1 MNKVT
6 ASSLLLVLQKAAER
20 SIGLVSTLI
29 LARLLSP
36 ADFGVIAIAMLLLWF
51 VQTLTQAGTE
61 LYIIQ
66 KESVS
71 DDEINS
77 AWTLDLILKNCSFIV
92 LFACAPM
99 LAAYQNDS
107 SLTSVV
113 IAIGCVLPLAALKNP
128 GLWLLK
134 REQRYSSIVKVG
146 VLIKLSTLLV
156 TIPLA
161 YYLKSFWAIV
171 FGQITSALL
180 STLFSYRISMYR
192 PKFNIS
198 NIAVQWR
205 FSKWLIPQE
214 ILGYF
219 RNHIDTLIVSS
230 LFPAAGLGAYNNMKY
245 FASIPMLQVM
255 TPLVAPLHAEL
266 GKVQNN
272 LGEMRFQSALTIK
285 LMGFIVAPFATL
297 SFVASEQII
306 NVILGAQWVPYHLVF
321 AYFGL
326 MILPFVLLTQAN
338 RILMVK
344 SHTRSIF
351 KYELISTSVTA
362 SLLMFIPFTN
372 IEKFALYRISLEF
385 MLSTLFYFYANK
397 RVFGILGFNNFLAVI
412 VVALLSTF
420 ILYLIKTN
428 LTQTWSDFWQLLI
441 LSAIVGFVVLM
452 LLIIWYAVI
461 ASEREKRAVVKFSPI
476 KNKVERAQDV

>member
-1 MNKVT
+1 M
-6 ASSLLLVLQKAAER
+6 VLQKAAER

-36 ADFGVIAIAMLLLWF
+36 TDFGVIAIAMLLLWF

-66 KESVS
+66 KEYVS

-92 LFACAPM
+92 LVACAPM

-134 REQRYSSIVKVG
+134 REQRYSSIVKLG
-146 VLIKLSTLLV
+146 VLIKLSTLLL

-161 YYLKSFWAIV
+161 YYLQNFWAIV
-171 FGQITSALL
+171 FGQITSASL
-180 STLFSYRISMYR
+180 STMLSYHISKYR
-192 PKFNIS
+192 PKLNIS
-198 NIAVQWR
+198 NIAVQWH

-214 ILGYF
+214 IIGYF
-219 RNHIDTLIVSS
+219 RNHIDTLIVSTR
-230 LFPAAGLGAYNNMKY
+230 FPAADLGAYNNMKY
-245 FASIPMLQVM
+245 FAAIPMLQVV

-266 GKVQNN
+266 GKVQKN
-272 LGEMRFQSALTIK
+272 LGEMHFQSALTIK
-285 LMGFIVAPFATL
+285 LMGFIAAPFAAL

-306 NVILGAQWVPYHLVF
+306 HVVLGVQWVPYHLVF

-326 MILPFVLLTQAN
+326 MILPFILLTQAN

-344 SHTRSIF
+344 SHTKSIF
-351 KYELISTSVTA
+351 KYELISASAVA
-362 SLLMFIPFTN
+362 SLLIFIPFTS
-372 IEKFALYRISLEF
+372 IEKFSLYRISLECI
-385 MLSTLFYFYANK
+385 LSTMFYFYASK
-397 RVFGILGFNNFLAVI
+397 RVFGIWGLYNFLVLI
-412 VVALLSTF
+412 IPALFSIL
-420 ILYLIKTN
+420 ILYLFRIN
-428 LTQTWSDFWQLLI
+428 LTETLSSFWKLSI
-441 LSAIVGFVVLM
+441 LSGIVGAIV
-452 LLIIWYAVI
+452 LLLLTIWYLII

-476 KNKVERAQDV
+476 KNKAARAKDI